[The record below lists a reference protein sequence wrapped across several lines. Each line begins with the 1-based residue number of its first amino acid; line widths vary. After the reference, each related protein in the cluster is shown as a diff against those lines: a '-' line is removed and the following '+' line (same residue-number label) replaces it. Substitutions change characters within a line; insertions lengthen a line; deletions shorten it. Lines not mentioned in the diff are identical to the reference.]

1 MTSPFTIYRGL
12 PRAVWV
18 LFIAQIVNSLG
29 NFVYPFL
36 ALLLTKTVGLSTA
49 EAGRFIMLAGLS
61 FMPGSL
67 IGGRIAD
74 SFGRKRVIVGGFTVV
89 AISFS
94 ICGFVDDAI
103 LIPWFIIVAEL
114 AFGMIEPSIRA
125 LVADVT
131 KPDNRQ
137 AAYSLTYL
145 GHNIG
150 FAVGPLIA
158 GYFFHRS
165 TRVLFFGDAATTFV
179 ATLLIALFV
188 SETRPDR
195 EQLEQIGRQQPNE
208 REEKGSVIGVL
219 WRRPLLLWFMIANL
233 ALTFVYAQYTFALP
247 LQLDAIFGEA
257 GAEWYGLTMTVNALT
272 VVFFTAL
279 LISATRNIRPI
290 YVVAISA
297 FLYAAGFGSV
307 GLFCQV
313 LPLIAITLV
322 WTAGEIL
329 SATNLDVYIVNH
341 TPANHR
347 GRMNAITPLIVGAGF
362 ALSPAITGELIE
374 TRGLAVV
381 WPLAALISVIAGG
394 ALFLLGRVESARA
407 PAKTGL

>member
-1 MTSPFTIYRGL
+1 MTSPFSIYRGL

-18 LFIAQIVNSLG
+18 LFVAQIVNSLG

-36 ALLLTKTVGLSTA
+36 ALLLTRTVGMNA
-49 EAGRFIMLAGLS
+49 ADAGRFIMLAGLS
-61 FMPGSL
+61 FAPGSL
-67 IGGRIAD
+67 LGGRIAD
-74 SFGRKRVIVGGFTVV
+74 SLGRKRVIVVGFLIV
-89 AISFS
+89 AASFS
-94 ICGFVDDAI
+94 ICGFLDAPE
-103 LIPWFIIVAEL
+103 LIPWFVIVAEL
-114 AFGMIEPSIRA
+114 AFGMIEPTIRA

-131 KPDNRQ
+131 EPENRQ

-165 TRVLFFGDAATTFV
+165 TQILFLGDAATTV
-179 ATLLIALFV
+179 IAAVLIGLFIT
-188 SETRPDR
+188 ETRPDGEELDR
-195 EQLEQIGRQQPNE
+195 IGRRQPK
-208 REEKGSVIGVL
+208 EKAETGSILGVL
-219 WRRPLLLWFMIANL
+219 RRRPLLFWFMIANL
-233 ALTFVYAQYTFALP
+233 ALTFVYAQYTFSLP

-272 VVFFTAL
+272 VVFFTAV
-279 LISATRNIRPI
+279 LISATRKIRPI

-297 FLYAAGFGSV
+297 LLYAVGFGSI
-307 GLFCQV
+307 GLFRRV
-313 LPLIAITLV
+313 LPLLAVTLV

-347 GRMNAITPLIVGAGF
+347 GRMNALTPILVGAGF
-362 ALSPAITGELIE
+362 AFSPALTGELIDAH
-374 TRGLAVV
+374 GLSVV
-381 WPLAALISVIAGG
+381 WPLAGLISVVAAG
-394 ALFLLGRVESARA
+394 ALFVLGRVEERRPS
-407 PAKTGL
+407 PA